1 MISVLIPTFNTD
13 VSPLVDFLLRHHDF
27 SSFKMEIIIWD
38 DGSDIISLGH
48 WYNENISFFT
58 SPVNMGR
65 SKTRELLAEKAKYPY
80 LLFLDADVFPVSTLF
95 LAKYL
100 QHASEDSVLVGGIRY
115 ESKKPENKRYF
126 RWFYGKAREEISV
139 ENRLKKPYNHFMT
152 GNFLVPKSIFSQFP
166 LHDVITGYGHEDTF
180 LGYKF
185 QQAGIPIRHID
196 NSVFHLGLEE
206 NEFFFAKSKEAVFS
220 LWRLKQLGYS
230 VPSKLI
236 NGYNVLEKMN
246 LVTCFAVFYP
256 FFESRFIKNYIFSG
270 NIFSLFFF
278 DIYRLLYFCKLSLK
292 RGK

>member
-38 DGSDIISLGH
+38 DASNIASLGQ
-48 WYNENISFFT
+48 WDYENISFFT
-58 SPVNMGR
+58 SPLNMGR
-65 SKTRELLAEKAKYPY
+65 SKTRELLAEKAKYSY
-80 LLFLDADVFPVSTLF
+80 LLFLDADVLPVSTLF
-95 LAKYL
+95 LAQYL

-115 ESKKPENKRYF
+115 ESKKPESKRYF

-139 ENRLKKPYNHFMT
+139 ENRLKNPYNHFMT
-152 GNFLVPKSIFSQFP
+152 GNFLVPKSIFLQFP
-166 LHDVITGYGHEDTF
+166 LHDVITGYGHEDTL

-185 QQAGIPIRHID
+185 QQAGIQIRHID
-196 NSVFHLGLEE
+196 NPVFHLGLEE
-206 NEFFFAKSKEAVFS
+206 NEIFFAKSKEAVFS
-220 LWRLKQLGYS
+220 LLRLKQLGYT

-236 NGYNVLEKMN
+236 SGYNLLEKLN
-246 LVTCFAVFYP
+246 LVTSCAVFYP
-256 FFESRFIKNYIFSG
+256 VFESRFIKNYIFSG

-278 DIYRLLYFCKLSLK
+278 DLTRLFYFCRLSLK

>member
-1 MISVLIPTFNTD
+1 VISVLIPTFNTD

-38 DGSDIISLGH
+38 DASNIASLGQ
-48 WYNENISFFT
+48 WDYENISFFT
-58 SPVNMGR
+58 SPLNMGR
-65 SKTRELLAEKAKYPY
+65 SKTRELLAEKAKYSY
-80 LLFLDADVFPVSTLF
+80 LLFLDADVLPVSTLF
-95 LAKYL
+95 LAQYL

-115 ESKKPENKRYF
+115 ESKKPESKRYF

-139 ENRLKKPYNHFMT
+139 ENRLKNPYNHFMT
-152 GNFLVPKSIFSQFP
+152 GNFLVPKSIFLQFP
-166 LHDVITGYGHEDTF
+166 LHDVITGYGHEDTL

-196 NSVFHLGLEE
+196 NPVFHLGLEE
-206 NEFFFAKSKEAVFS
+206 NEIFFAKSKEAVFS
-220 LWRLKQLGYS
+220 LLRLKQLGYT

-236 NGYNVLEKMN
+236 SGYNLLEKLN
-246 LVTCFAVFYP
+246 LVASCAVFYP
-256 FFESRFIKNYIFSG
+256 VFESRFIKNYIFSG

-278 DIYRLLYFCKLSLK
+278 DLSRLLYFCTLSLK

>member
-38 DGSDIISLGH
+38 DASNIASLGQ
-48 WYNENISFFT
+48 WDYENISFFT
-58 SPVNMGR
+58 SPLNMGR
-65 SKTRELLAEKAKYPY
+65 SKTRELLAEKAKYSY
-80 LLFLDADVFPVSTLF
+80 LLFLDADVLPVSTLF
-95 LAKYL
+95 LAQYL

-115 ESKKPENKRYF
+115 ESKKPESKRYF

-139 ENRLKKPYNHFMT
+139 ENRLKNPYNHFMT
-152 GNFLVPKSIFSQFP
+152 GNFLVPKSIFLQFP
-166 LHDVITGYGHEDTF
+166 LHDVITGYGHEDTL

-185 QQAGIPIRHID
+185 QQAGIQIRHID
-196 NSVFHLGLEE
+196 NPVFHLGLEE
-206 NEFFFAKSKEAVFS
+206 NEIFFAKSKEAVFS
-220 LWRLKQLGYS
+220 LLRLKQLGYT

-236 NGYNVLEKMN
+236 SGYNLLEKLN
-246 LVTCFAVFYP
+246 LVASCAVFYP
-256 FFESRFIKNYIFSG
+256 VFESRFIKNYIFSG

-278 DIYRLLYFCKLSLK
+278 DLSRLLYFCTLSLK

>member
-38 DGSDIISLGH
+38 DASNIASLGQ
-48 WYNENISFFT
+48 WDYENISFFT
-58 SPVNMGR
+58 SPLNMGR
-65 SKTRELLAEKAKYPY
+65 SKTRELLAEKAKYSY
-80 LLFLDADVFPVSTLF
+80 LLFLDADVLPVSTLF
-95 LAKYL
+95 LAQYL

-115 ESKKPENKRYF
+115 ESNKPESKRYF

-139 ENRLKKPYNHFMT
+139 ENRLKNPYNHFMT
-152 GNFLVPKSIFSQFP
+152 GNFLVPKSIFLQFP
-166 LHDVITGYGHEDTF
+166 LHDVITGYGHEDTL

-196 NSVFHLGLEE
+196 NPVFHLGLEE
-206 NEFFFAKSKEAVFS
+206 NEIFFAKSKEAVFS
-220 LWRLKQLGYS
+220 LLRLKQLGYT

-236 NGYNVLEKMN
+236 SGYNLLEKLN
-246 LVTCFAVFYP
+246 LVTSCAVFYP
-256 FFESRFIKNYIFSG
+256 VFERRFIKNYIFSG

-278 DIYRLLYFCKLSLK
+278 DLSRLLYFCTLSLK